1 MWQLGVLGLFLKI
14 VAYLASF
21 QNMYTNFVAQLCF
34 SLNYNMHDVNE
45 IRFSNLW
52 YRPKTSLKQNKK
64 INLYADVNW
73 TMQQLQILFGP

>member
-1 MWQLGVLGLFLKI
+1 MWQLGVLGLFLKN

-45 IRFSNLW
+45 IWFSNLW
-52 YRPKTSLKQNKK
+52 YRPKNKLKTKQKN
-64 INLYADVNW
+64 
-73 TMQQLQILFGP
+73 QLVC

>member
-1 MWQLGVLGLFLKI
+1 MWQLGVLGLFLKN

-21 QNMYTNFVAQLCF
+21 QNIYTNFDAQLCF

-52 YRPKTSLKQNKK
+52 YRPKNKLKTKQKN
-64 INLYADVNW
+64 
-73 TMQQLQILFGP
+73 QLVC

>member
-1 MWQLGVLGLFLKI
+1 MWQLGVLGLFLKN

-45 IRFSNLW
+45 IRFSNL
-52 YRPKTSLKQNKK
+52 
-64 INLYADVNW
+64 
-73 TMQQLQILFGP
+73 